1 METLETPA
9 DLSTAQEAQVETP
22 SQVPTD
28 FENLMQRHAQLER
41 QQRQHPESLDTETLR
56 AFVAELEALSK
67 SVTGEQREALEAA
80 QRRWSAFLELR
91 RAMSFN
97 RRGGIPVWSLMLI
110 TVAGMLAVSLG
121 ITWMLRRD
129 TTPTV
134 SPTQISLADLT
145 ATPTA
150 AVSGGEIT
158 VLATPTPEI
167 LPSPTAVFQVLP
179 TVTPMPTSETTPEP
193 TVEITPTLAPTVAP
207 HTDPGGDIAS
217 LAGNQAVSD
226 PPAGLDGVS
235 CNVGA
240 DTLVL
245 SDALPPFT
253 VEGAE
258 DATRLTLW
266 LKLAEAPPAQR
277 ALTYHWILALD
288 VDGNAGTGRPQG
300 AGYINPD
307 LGTEV
312 GAGVLFYPDG
322 RAEPYL
328 YIWDSAQGDW
338 ASGARVPDLLQVTF
352 TENRDAI
359 AFSFPVAELNAAI
372 QDISGVSLDAAQLRG
387 RIGTIASS
395 DTVASIV
402 DFCPDLP

>member
-1 METLETPA
+1 METLETPTEQTA
-9 DLSTAQEAQVETP
+9 AQEVQLETP
-22 SQVPTD
+22 SQIPAD

-41 QQRQHPESLDTETLR
+41 QQRQHSESLDTETLR
-56 AFVAELEALSK
+56 AFVAELQAASE
-67 SVTGEQREALEAA
+67 SVTGEQREAVEAA
-80 QRRWSAFLELR
+80 QRRWSAFLELQK
-91 RAMSFN
+91 AMSSN

-129 TTPTV
+129 TTPTAP
-134 SPTQISLADLT
+134 PTQISLADLT
-145 ATPTA
+145 PTA
-150 AVSGGEIT
+150 SIPGGEVT
-158 VLATPTPEI
+158 VLATPTPET

-179 TVTPMPTSETTPEP
+179 TVTPMPTPETTPES
-193 TVEITPTLAPTVAP
+193 TVTVTSTLAPTVAP

-217 LAGNQAVSD
+217 LAGGQAVSD
-226 PPAGLDGVS
+226 PPVGLDSIS

-240 DTLVL
+240 DTLIL
-245 SDALPPFT
+245 RDALPPFT
-253 VEGAE
+253 VEGAG
-258 DATRLTLW
+258 DTTRLTLW
-266 LKLAEAPPAQR
+266 LKLAEPPPAQR

-288 VDGNAGTGRPQG
+288 VDGNTGTGRPRG

-322 RAEPYL
+322 RAEPYF
-328 YIWDSAQGDW
+328 YIWDTAQGDW
-338 ASGARVPDLLQVTF
+338 ASGTRVPDILQVTF

-359 AFSFPVAELNAAI
+359 ALSFPIAELSAAI
-372 QDISGVSLDAAQLRG
+372 QDISGVTFDAAQLQG